1 MTSFIEVTYLQE
13 IKMFLVSSTHER
25 RMKKWKLNFDFEQ
38 EYYLFKFEK
47 STIHVVMKLE

>member
-1 MTSFIEVTYLQE
+1 MTSFIEVNYLRE
-13 IKMFLVSSTHER
+13 IKMFYFAVHKR
-25 RMKKWKLNFDFEQ
+25 KMKKWKLNFDFEQ